1 MHRLLIVDDE
11 ESICFAMGE
20 YFRMQGY
27 EVDCAQAVEAAEA
40 LLDKGCYSV
49 VIADLRLAGI
59 FNMGGLEVIKTVHK
73 RCPGTRI
80 IVLTAYG
87 SPEMETETRKNG
99 VDAFL
104 HKPQPLPEVAQIVY
118 GLVGSGA

>member
-1 MHRLLIVDDE
+1 MLIVDDE
-11 ESICFAMGE
+11 ESICFAMSE

-27 EVDCAQAVEAAEA
+27 QVECAQAVEEAEA
-40 LLDKGCYSV
+40 LLAKGCYAV

-59 FNMGGLEVIKTVHK
+59 FNMGGLEVIKSIHQK
-73 RCPGTRI
+73 CPGTRI

-87 SPEMETETRKNG
+87 SPEIEMETRKHR
-99 VDAFL
+99 VDTFL

-118 GLVGSGA
+118 GLVGSAV